1 MPYINKL
8 DAYNK
13 MSLADLKKKYL
24 EHTDVIHQLLH
35 DISKLVELKRTV
47 LTNQE
52 ESFSKDQF
60 VHREMGLI
68 CKRWECNNPYVR
80 KQSWGNNYLQS
91 DKTYRANRIDNII
104 ETLRSTF
111 EERAKKVNK
120 IFSFM
125 VHTNKLHAI
134 HSFEF
139 IVSKYPDDE

>member
-35 DISKLVELKRTV
+35 DISKLVELKPAV
-47 LTNQE
+47 Y
-52 ESFSKDQF
+52 KDQDELVF
-60 VHREMGLI
+60 KELEFI
-68 CKRWECNNPYVR
+68 CDRWKCINPYPKKHLWG
-80 KQSWGNNYLQS
+80 KQYLQS
-91 DKTYRANRIDNII
+91 DKKYRASCIDDII
-104 ETLRSTF
+104 TELKDKF
-111 EERAKKVNK
+111 EEHAKKVNK

-139 IVSKYPDDE
+139 IVSKYPNSD